1 LSECIVRAISNQKGG
16 VGKTTVCL
24 NLGAGLARQGQKV
37 LLIDFDVQANLTQSM
52 GCQMPDELPFTI
64 ADIMKQIIEDEPID
78 LSRGIIHH
86 REGIDLLPASIELS
100 GIENSLV
107 HVMNRERILKSYVNQ
122 LRSRYDSIIID
133 CMPSLGMLT
142 INALTAAD
150 RVIVPVQAHFLSV
163 KGLEL
168 LLRTVSKVK
177 KQLNPDLNVEGILL
191 NMNNVLV
198 KSFTIDE
205 QNRFFEAARDSRLY
219 NAFLIS
225 VDTGLRTG
233 ELLALEWGDIDFAQK
248 YISVTKGL
256 AVVNDRS
263 PDRKTKTIT
272 IVQDSPKTETS
283 VRLVP
288 LTNRSYKLLL
298 DMYKNRTSNIVF
310 PSENNTHIGP
320 RNYIRTFHKIL
331 AKAGLPKCGPHVLR
345 HTFVTRC
352 FENDVSSKVISELV
366 GHAKLS
372 HTMDIYTHVAFR
384 IKRDAVEALNNL
396 YDYQMRMEKR
406 GDQLG

>member
-191 NMNNVLV
+191 NMLDRRSNFTREIVQLIREHFGSNLKVFKSEIPMSVRAIEASAEGSSIFAFDPNGKVAEAFSQLV
-198 KSFTIDE
+198 KE
-205 QNRFFEAARDSRLY
+205 
-219 NAFLIS
+219 
-225 VDTGLRTG
+225 
-233 ELLALEWGDIDFAQK
+233 
-248 YISVTKGL
+248 VT
-256 AVVNDRS
+256 NNERQ
-263 PDRKTKTIT
+263 RQENKTI
-272 IVQDSPKTETS
+272 Q
-283 VRLVP
+283 
-288 LTNRSYKLLL
+288 
-298 DMYKNRTSNIVF
+298 
-310 PSENNTHIGP
+310 
-320 RNYIRTFHKIL
+320 
-331 AKAGLPKCGPHVLR
+331 LR
-345 HTFVTRC
+345 
-352 FENDVSSKVISELV
+352 
-366 GHAKLS
+366 
-372 HTMDIYTHVAFR
+372 
-384 IKRDAVEALNNL
+384 
-396 YDYQMRMEKR
+396 
-406 GDQLG
+406 